1 MVGWSHTVDQKDWAC
16 YFGNNTNKFMP
27 KQSVVHSRN
36 TDKNRLSLTYI
47 DDPAYIQRINNHQS
61 SWTAKSYPQYK
72 TKTIGELEQR
82 AGGSTSHP
90 LSLSSFVPHSV
101 LSLPPLKNITDI
113 PSSWDWRNVDGQN
126 FVSPVRD
133 QEQCGSCY
141 AFASMGA
148 LEARIR
154 IMSKNSEQPILS
166 PQHAVSCSQYSQAC
180 DGGFPYL
187 TAGKFGQDFGIVE
200 EACFPYEGTNG
211 NCADRCST
219 PKRVWFTDSYHY
231 IGGYY
236 GASSVTGMQQEII
249 ANGPIPVSFEVLGD
263 FYSYSSGVYIH
274 TGLRSGFNPFVITNH
289 VVVIIGWGVTDDGVK
304 YWTVKNS
311 WGDSWGENGFFRILR
326 DPGYWGG
333 ECGIE
338 SLTVSVI
345 PRM

>member
-1 MVGWSHTVDQKDWAC
+1 MVRAC
-16 YFGNNTNKFMP
+16 QHRHLSCARDLYLSRAPQGMKAFFSSIACRWDRSRRSPPTYTNP
-27 KQSVVHSRN
+27 DVS
-36 TDKNRLSLTYI
+36 
-47 DDPAYIQRINNHQS
+47 
-61 SWTAKSYPQYK
+61 
-72 TKTIGELEQR
+72 
-82 AGGSTSHP
+82 
-90 LSLSSFVPHSV
+90 
-101 LSLPPLKNITDI
+101 LSLPSPVKIVNKDI
-113 PSSWDWRNVDGQN
+113 PESFDWRNVDGQN

-133 QEQCGSCY
+133 QGQCGSCY

-154 IMSKNSEQPILS
+154 VFSNNSEQPILS
-166 PQHAVSCSQYSQAC
+166 TQQAVSCSQYSQAC

-200 EACFPYEGTNG
+200 ENCFPYEGVNG
-211 NCADRCST
+211 NCADRCGN
-219 PKRVWFTDSYHY
+219 PNRFWFTDSYHY

-236 GASSVTGMQQEII
+236 GASSVIGMQQEILS
-249 ANGPIPVSFEVLGD
+249 NGPIPVSFEVLDD

-289 VVVIIGWGVTDDGVK
+289 VVVIIGWGVTDNGVK

-311 WGDSWGENGFFRILR
+311 WGASWGENGFFRILR

-345 PRM
+345 PKL

>member
-1 MVGWSHTVDQKDWAC
+1 LVRW
-16 YFGNNTNKFMP
+16 NT
-27 KQSVVHSRN
+27 
-36 TDKNRLSLTYI
+36 
-47 DDPAYIQRINNHQS
+47 
-61 SWTAKSYPQYK
+61 
-72 TKTIGELEQR
+72 ELEDK
-82 AGGSTSHP
+82 
-90 LSLSSFVPHSV
+90 V
-101 LSLPPLKNITDI
+101 LIYSYHVIFREKNIQNNENNENIVSDI
-113 PSSWDWRNVDGQN
+113 PASWDWRNVNGQN

-133 QEQCGSCY
+133 QGQCGSCY

-154 IMSKNSEQPILS
+154 IMSNNTQQPILS

-200 EACFPYEGTNG
+200 EECFPYEGVNG
-211 NCADRCST
+211 NCLDRCSK
-219 PKRVWFTDSYHY
+219 PNKLWFTKTYNY

-236 GASSVTGMQQEII
+236 GASTVTGMQQEILM
-249 ANGPIPVSFEVLGD
+249 NGPIPVSFEVLDD
-263 FYSYSSGVYIH
+263 FYSYSSGVYTH
-274 TGLRSGFNPFVITNH
+274 SGFRSGFNPFVITNH

-345 PRM
+345 PRL